1 MKRPWLMAAWP
12 LLLLFYSSATL
23 TAVVNSNKSKNND
36 ARLKVSIRKDT
47 MLGVPSCQHTFSQI
61 ELLNMVRSAPFHT
74 SDGREEDDPYFVR
87 CGFCSTL

>member
-1 MKRPWLMAAWP
+1 MAAWP

-23 TAVVNSNKSKNND
+23 TAVVDSNKNKNND

-61 ELLNMVRSAPFHT
+61 ELLNMVRSFYHLD
-74 SDGREEDDPYFVR
+74 DGKEDRHCVFCR
-87 CGFCSTL
+87 GFDVVTPLSLLLL

>member
-12 LLLLFYSSATL
+12 LLLLLYISATL
-23 TAVVNSNKSKNND
+23 TTVVDSNKNKNND

-61 ELLNMVRSAPFHT
+61 ELLNMVREQRAESRDH
-74 SDGREEDDPYFVR
+74 Y
-87 CGFCSTL
+87 C